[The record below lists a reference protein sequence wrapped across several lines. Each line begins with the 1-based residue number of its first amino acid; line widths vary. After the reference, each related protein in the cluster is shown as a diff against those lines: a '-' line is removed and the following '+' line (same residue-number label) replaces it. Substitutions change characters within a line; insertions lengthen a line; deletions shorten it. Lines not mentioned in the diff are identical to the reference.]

1 MFGSLRW
8 LLAMMVAFSHAGVA
22 WHGYHLGV
30 PAVVVFFILS
40 GFVVASLLDSK
51 PTTFANIK
59 YF

>member
-30 PAVVVFFILS
+30 PAVVVN
-40 GFVVASLLDSK
+40 GKYVVQGEEIGRAHV
-51 PTTFANIK
+51 
-59 YF
+59 